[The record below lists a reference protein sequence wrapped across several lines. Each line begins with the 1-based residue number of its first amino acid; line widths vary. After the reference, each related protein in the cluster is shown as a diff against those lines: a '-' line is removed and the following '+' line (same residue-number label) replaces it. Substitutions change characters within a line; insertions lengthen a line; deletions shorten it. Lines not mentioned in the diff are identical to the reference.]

1 MPPIA
6 HALPAWL
13 AAGLLVLSGCSPLD
27 ALDRIEP
34 EGGYVRDEGLA
45 YGPHPRQ
52 RLDVYRPAR
61 AASGRGAPVIVF
73 FYGGGWRSGER
84 QGYRFVC
91 RALARQGYVAVV
103 ADYRLYPEAHFPAFV
118 DDTALALRWA
128 RDHAGRYGGDPGR
141 LYAMGHSAGA
151 FNAAMAA
158 VAPEYLARVGMKP
171 ADLAGVIG
179 LAGPYAFNPLATG
192 RTRPIFAP
200 AAGPGATGAAAGGTA
215 NADAESAIASL
226 RPVTALKPGIVL
238 PPMLLLHGR
247 ADTTVG
253 PYNTERLAQ
262 RVRAAGGRAEEVYLD
277 GVGHIG
283 IVLQLSERF
292 GGGGGS
298 GSGSGDGNGG
308 ASRVVAAIVRFVGA
322 P

>member
-1 MPPIA
+1 MPNFA
-6 HALPAWL
+6 RLQPAWL
-13 AAGLLVLSGCSPLD
+13 AAGLLLLAGCSPLET
-27 ALDRIEP
+27 LDRIEP

-52 RLDVYRPAR
+52 RVDVYRPETTAGR
-61 AASGRGAPVIVF
+61 PAAGRGAPAVVF

-84 QGYRFVC
+84 QGYRFVG
-91 RALARQGYVAVV
+91 RALARQGYVAIV
-103 ADYRLYPEAHFPAFV
+103 ADYRLYPEAHFPAFI

-171 ADLAGVIG
+171 GDLAGVIG

-200 AAGPGATGAAAGGTA
+200 AAGAPVSGATG
-215 NADAESAIASL
+215 DAESAIASL
-226 RPVTALKPGIVL
+226 RPVTALKPGIAL

-292 GGGGGS
+292 GGGSGG
-298 GSGSGDGNGG
+298 GSGDGNGA